1 MCQQLGVRHTNDA
14 HRSSVLVSPKYLD
27 EWADTHCDE
36 SSESAEV
43 LLLNLPI
50 TLSGDC
56 GAGDML
62 AGVAGVAGVAGA
74 FVAAAAAESTSC
86 TEASFES

>member
-1 MCQQLGVRHTNDA
+1 MLT
-14 HRSSVLVSPKYLD
+14 SI
-27 EWADTHCDE
+27 

-50 TLSGDC
+50 TLSGEC

-62 AGVAGVAGVAGA
+62 ASVAGVAHL
-74 FVAAAAAESTSC
+74 SC
-86 TEASFES
+86 Y